1 MFAYRSPTSSGV
13 PVRVMGI
20 DPGLTRLGYGV
31 IEEAAG
37 KMRALDAGV
46 VATSKTSP
54 LRLLA
59 VFEQLSELMARWAP
73 GEVAVERVF
82 MKANQKT
89 AIGAIQAA
97 GIAQVTAGLGGAE
110 VFEYAPA
117 EVKQS
122 VVGTGTAD
130 KNQVRFMVSRIL
142 GVEAP
147 QVPDAADA
155 LAVAITHLH
164 CRKLNLIGAA
174 AR

>member
-1 MFAYRSPTSSGV
+1 M
-13 PVRVMGI
+13 RVMGI
-20 DPGLTRLGYGV
+20 DPGLTRLGYAV
-31 IEEAAG
+31 VEEAAG
-37 KMRALDAGV
+37 KMTALDAGV
-46 VATSKTSP
+46 VATSKTSSS
-54 LRLLA
+54 RLMGI
-59 VFEQLSELMARWAP
+59 FEQLSALMARWSP

-97 GIAQVTAGLGGAE
+97 GIAQVAAGLRGAA
-110 VFEYAPA
+110 VFEYAPT

-130 KNQVRFMVSRIL
+130 KNQVRFMVARIL

-147 QVPDAADA
+147 ELPDAADA

-164 CRKLNLIGAA
+164 SRKLNLAGAGT
-174 AR
+174 R